1 MPASLILGIQ
11 WGDEGKGKII
21 DFLTESTPFVVR
33 FHGGNNA
40 GHTVI
45 VDGKKTALKL
55 IPSGILR
62 DEPRCLLAAGVVIDP
77 WALLEEM
84 DVLER
89 SGIRVTPKRLGIAGE
104 AHLVLPYHR
113 AVDIE
118 RERELGDGKIG
129 TTGRGIGPAY
139 EDKVSRCGVR
149 MADLL
154 DLPSLTERVTR
165 NVASKNLYLQHVLGS
180 TQNFSA
186 EQIMSSLKEVAT
198 KLAPYI
204 TDVSYE
210 VNVGLKAK
218 QRVLLEGAQGSMLD
232 ISFGTYP
239 FVTSSSALAGYASA
253 SVGFGPQSIRSIVGI
268 CKAYCTRVGG
278 GPFPTEDHGADG
290 SKLREIGGEFGTVTG
305 RPRRCGWFDV
315 VAAKKAM
322 RINGVDRVFITK
334 LDVLSGFKTLRVC
347 VGYEIDGKK
356 SDRFPILVSEAEKA
370 KPVYQEFEGWTE
382 DITGVT
388 AMNQLPKAA
397 QNLLGFIE
405 QQLEVPMIG
414 FSVGPDRK
422 QTIMTSKE
430 DDLWK

>member
-21 DFLTESTPFVVR
+21 DFLTETTPFVVR

-62 DEPRCLLAAGVVIDP
+62 PGPRCLLAAGVVIDP
-77 WALLEEM
+77 WALIEEI

-89 SGIRVTPKRLGIAGE
+89 SGIAVTAERLGIAGE

-113 AVDIE
+113 AVDVE
-118 RERELGDGKIG
+118 RERTLGNDKIG

-149 MADLL
+149 MTDLL
-154 DLPSLTERVTR
+154 DLPSLTERVSR

-180 TQNFSA
+180 TQQFSA
-186 EQIMSSLKEVAT
+186 DQIMSSLREIT
-198 KLAPYI
+198 GRLAPYI

-210 VNVGLKAK
+210 VSVGLKAGK
-218 QRVLLEGAQGSMLD
+218 RVLLEGAQGSMLD

-253 SVGFGPQSIRSIVGI
+253 SVGFGPQSIRSIVGV
-268 CKAYCTRVGG
+268 CKAYCTRVGS

-290 SKLREIGGEFGTVTG
+290 SKLREVGGEFGTVTG

-334 LDVLSGFKTLRVC
+334 LDVLSGFKTLKVC
-347 VGYEIDGKK
+347 VGYEVDGKR
-356 SDRFPILVSEAEKA
+356 SDRFPILVSEAERV
-370 KPVYQEFEGWTE
+370 KPVYEELPGWDA

-388 AMNQLPKAA
+388 DLAGLPVEAKSF
-397 QNLLGFIE
+397 LLYLE
-405 QQLEVPMIG
+405 KLVEVPMVG

-422 QTIMTSKE
+422 QTILTESAE
-430 DDLWK
+430 ELWT

>member
-62 DEPRCLLAAGVVIDP
+62 AEPRCLLAAGVVIDP
-77 WALLEEM
+77 SALLEEM
-84 DVLER
+84 DVLEK
-89 SGIRVTPKRLGIAGE
+89 SGIAVTPKRLGIAGE

-113 AVDIE
+113 AVDTE
-118 RERELGDGKIG
+118 RERALGNDKIG

-149 MADLL
+149 MTDLL
-154 DLPSLTERVTR
+154 DLESLSERVKR

-180 TQNFSA
+180 EQRFSA
-186 EQIMSSLKEVAT
+186 DQIMTSLKDVAA

-210 VNVGLKAK
+210 VDSGLKAGK
-218 QRVLLEGAQGSMLD
+218 RVLLEGAQGSMLD

-253 SVGFGPQSIRSIVGI
+253 SVGFGPQSIKSIVGV
-268 CKAYCTRVGG
+268 CKAYCTRVGS
-278 GPFPTEDHGADG
+278 GPFPTEDHGDDG
-290 SKLREIGGEFGTVTG
+290 SKLREVGGEFGTVTG

-334 LDVLSGFKTLRVC
+334 LDVLSGFKTLKVC
-347 VGYEIDGKK
+347 VGYELDGKR
-356 SDRFPILVSEAEKA
+356 SDRFPILVSEADRI
-370 KPVYQEFEGWTE
+370 KPVYEELPGWGA

-388 AMNQLPKAA
+388 GLKDLPSQA
-397 QNLLGFIE
+397 QSLLKFLE
-405 QQLEVPMIG
+405 AQLEAPMVG

-422 QTIMTSKE
+422 QTILTQGE
-430 DDLWK
+430 DRLWN